1 MIICPRQFQIG
12 NGGLLQRMINLLF
25 MFNFL
30 SYSRQHEPSGPKGNA
45 VPVCV
50 RGPGSLCGRPA

>member
-12 NGGLLQRMINLLF
+12 NGGLLQRMIKLLF

-30 SYSRQHEPSGPKGNA
+30 LP
-45 VPVCV
+45 PV
-50 RGPGSLCGRPA
+50 